1 MEFRE
6 MKYRSRNMVK
16 PGDLNGAGT
25 LFGGQALAW
34 IDEEAA
40 IYAACQLNTS
50 RLVTKFMS
58 AIDFKAPARP
68 GDIVEVGT
76 KLVGLGRTSI
86 TVACA
91 IRNKTTKE
99 EILYVDK
106 IVFVV
111 LDKDGKPMEHG
122 VVEETLD

>member
-1 MEFRE
+1 
-6 MKYRSRNMVK
+6 MKYRNRHMVK
-16 PGDLNGAGT
+16 PEDLNGAGT
-25 LFGGQALAW
+25 LFGGKALSW

-40 IYAACQLNTS
+40 IYAACQLRTS

-58 AIDFKAPARP
+58 AIDFKAPART

-76 KLVGLGRTSI
+76 KLVALGRTSI
-86 TVACA
+86 TISCS

-111 LDKDGKPMEHG
+111 LDENGKPMEHG